1 MHAQD
6 TSEPNPKVS
15 SQNDLGVTQ
24 FRMGDT
30 RAYHTFLCHFCDDQG
45 HPPIPLALWS
55 ALMVVLV
62 EMEFSSSSYEPNKL
76 THTHAH
82 HDTHTYVFMSCST
95 SISS

>member
-1 MHAQD
+1 MHTQD

-24 FRMGDT
+24 FHMGDT
-30 RAYHTFLCHFCDDQG
+30 RTYHTFLCHFCDDQG
-45 HPPIPLALWS
+45 HPPIHLALWS

-76 THTHAH
+76 IHTHTLTTTR
-82 HDTHTYVFMSCST
+82 THTFLSYAT
-95 SISS
+95 HQ